1 MKTTRT
7 FFIAML
13 LLSVFFISACKSNDP
28 AKVYQ
33 EMIRIYTE
41 AAGRELAYDCNV
53 KISDGSRTA
62 EYSFNG
68 DLLAKKDGDTV
79 SMAERGDIRID
90 LAAGSTTSVSVRSYY
105 HNGKL
110 YSEINDTRY
119 CKAMSLEDA
128 MTLMGPV
135 CAPVV
140 NLEVSDFK
148 ELTLKD
154 NDTDG
159 TRTISIMISSDAIP
173 KIVGLEESWR
183 RIANISEKKGKV
195 EFKDVRGYFVLKDDA
210 PIKQSLTIIGT
221 IKTGDKTL
229 SITEELVLG
238 ITMNEAV
245 AVSEPVVDKYTV
257 IN

>member
-1 MKTTRT
+1 MKAART

-13 LLSVFFISACKSNDP
+13 ILSVFLISACKSNDP
-28 AKVYQ
+28 AEVYP

-41 AAGRELAYDCNV
+41 APGRELAYDCNV
-53 KISDGSRTA
+53 KISDGSRTS
-62 EYSFNG
+62 EYIFNG
-68 DLLAKKDGDTV
+68 DLLIKKDGETV

-90 LAAGSTTSVSVRSYY
+90 LDMGNTTSVAVRSYY

-119 CKAMSLEDA
+119 CKAMSPEEA
-128 MTLMGPV
+128 MALMGPIST
-135 CAPVV
+135 PVT

-154 NDTDG
+154 NEADG
-159 TRTISIMISSDAIP
+159 TRTISVMISADAIK

-183 RIANISEKKGKV
+183 RIASIGETKGKV
-195 EFKDVRGYFVLKDDA
+195 EFKDVRGYFVLKDNV

-221 IKTGDKTL
+221 IKTGEKTL

-245 AVSEPVVDKYTV
+245 VVSEPVVDKYTV